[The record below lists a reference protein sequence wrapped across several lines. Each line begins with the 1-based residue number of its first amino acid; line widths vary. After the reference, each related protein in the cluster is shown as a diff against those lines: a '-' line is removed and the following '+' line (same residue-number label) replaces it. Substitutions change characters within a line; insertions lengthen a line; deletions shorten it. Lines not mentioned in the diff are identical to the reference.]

1 MSTPFLLRR
10 VSLCLLCLGIHLL
23 SAQPL
28 TPLVDFQ
35 AEDPQ
40 LWRSGGISAQLQRT
54 GQGIEL
60 PLRFASSNRQ
70 ITLTRS
76 GSWKLADVSSFR
88 FRVGISDPSALL
100 EATLAF
106 KSGNGWYTHGFTLH
120 GKGPAHLQ
128 FAKANFAPEGAV
140 SGWNRVEAIRI
151 SFWPRGSGSTTL
163 YPVSLE
169 GFQDQ
174 LWILD
179 TESAA
184 KTGDET
190 YTARVSKRHLD
201 RILAGLGLPHAIHSL
216 DALPS
221 RGTPRL
227 ILIPYLPHLSDPEF
241 QQLSRFITQGSA
253 LIVFESTHTG
263 LARKLGVQIG
273 NALSSSTMGQFN
285 HLLLDTSLMPGAPSR
300 IYQHAWSMR
309 GIQPLGADSRVIAGW
324 ADALDRP
331 LKQPAAIQGPNGIW
345 LNVAWRSGDTDAK
358 QQLLGEWIGNLSPAL
373 LTESLRYHRE
383 TRSPRLF
390 EHRHGPL
397 DTDSAPARALKAMAV
412 RTHDAASKTDNA
424 PLNAF
429 RLFRQS
435 DQLMQRA
442 HASSQSPWNARMRGI
457 WDQNGTGFYA
467 GGWERTCR
475 ELRAAG
481 FNAVFS
487 NMASAGRAHYP
498 SKLIPPSKSLEQH
511 GDQLRAFAAAARRNG
526 LEAHAWK
533 ICWKLNTRLPAFEAQ
548 LRREGRLMQDP
559 HGKDLPWLSI
569 SDSRNVQFEIDSL
582 LEMARHAELDGIH
595 LDYMRYPGRDGD
607 YGPAARSA
615 FEAQLGRRI
624 PNWPA
629 EVLGPLRDRFQR
641 FRQQELHNA
650 MRNISTAV
658 KKEFPDLKLS
668 VAVWGAWPDCADS
681 QGQNWPIWARE
692 GWVDWIIPM
701 NYTDNPDQ
709 LAGWLDLQ
717 AAQPGVRER
726 LIPGLGYISTNA
738 ELSPTQLLDQLSLVR
753 ERNLHGAILYRLDSS
768 LPSRLFPYLALWE

>member
-1 MSTPFLLRR
+1 MSTRFPCLGVFLGLVSLVLLR
-10 VSLCLLCLGIHLL
+10 V

-28 TPLVDFQ
+28 TSLVNFQ
-35 AEDPQ
+35 SENPQ
-40 LWRSGGISAQLQRT
+40 LWRSGEIPARLQRST
-54 GQGIEL
+54 RGVEL
-60 PLRFASSNRQ
+60 PLRFPAERRQ
-70 ITLTRS
+70 ITLTRN
-76 GSWKLADVSSFR
+76 GSWNLGELSSFR
-88 FRVGISDPSALL
+88 LRIGISDPAVLL
-100 EATLAF
+100 EANLSF

-120 GKGPAHLQ
+120 EKGPTHLQ
-128 FAKANFAPEGAV
+128 FAKANFASEGAV
-140 SGWNRVEAIRI
+140 AGWNRIEAVRL
-151 SFWPRGSGSTTL
+151 SFWPRGSGTTTL
-163 YPVSLE
+163 YPISLE
-169 GFQDQ
+169 GFQDV

-216 DALPS
+216 DALPT
-221 RGTPRL
+221 RPAPRL
-227 ILIPYLPHLSDPEF
+227 ILIPYLPHLSEREF
-241 QQLSRFITQGSA
+241 QQLSRFVDQGSA
-253 LIVFESTHTG
+253 LIVFESTHNG
-263 LARKLGVQIG
+263 LARKLGVHIG
-273 NALSSSTMGQFN
+273 NALSSSTVGQFN
-285 HLLLDTSLMPGAPSR
+285 HLLLDSSLMPEAPSR
-300 IYQHAWSMR
+300 VYQHAWSMR
-309 GIQPLGADSRVIAGW
+309 SIQPLENSRVIARW

-331 LKQPAAIQGPNGIW
+331 LQQPAAIQGPNGIW
-345 LNVAWRSGDTDAK
+345 LNVAWRSGDTGAK
-358 QQLLGEWIGNLSPAL
+358 QQLLGEWIGSLAPSL

-390 EHRHGPL
+390 DLRHGSL
-397 DTDSAPARALKAMAV
+397 DSASTPARNLKDMAEHFHK
-412 RTHDAASKTDNA
+412 TASKQETF
-424 PLNAF
+424 PLGAF

-442 HASSQSPWNARMRGI
+442 HASSQSPWNARVRGI

-467 GGWERTCR
+467 GSWDRTCR
-475 ELRAAG
+475 ELKAAG

-511 GDQLRAFAAAARRNG
+511 GDQLRAFATAAKRNG

-533 ICWKLNTRLPAFEAQ
+533 ICWRLNTRLPAFQAQ
-548 LRREGRLMQDP
+548 QSREGRLMQDQ
-559 HGKDLPWLSI
+559 HGNDLPWLSI
-569 SDSRNVQFEIDSL
+569 SDPRNVKFEIDSL

-607 YGPAARSA
+607 YGPAARKA
-615 FEAQLGRRI
+615 FETQLGRRVT
-624 PNWPA
+624 NWPA
-629 EVLGPLRDRFQR
+629 DVLGPLQDRFQR

-658 KKEFPDLKLS
+658 RKEFPNLKLS

-681 QGQNWPIWARE
+681 QGQDWPVWARE

-726 LIPGLGYISTNA
+726 LIPGLGYISSNA
-738 ELSPTQLLDQLSLVR
+738 ELSPTQLLDQLTLIR
-753 ERNLHGAILYRLDSS
+753 ERNLPGAILYRLDSS
-768 LPSRLFPYLALWE
+768 LAPRLFPYLTLWE

>member
-1 MSTPFLLRR
+1 MTTRFPSLR
-10 VSLCLLCLGIHLL
+10 LCVVLMCLSITGL
-23 SAQPL
+23 SAQAV

-35 AEDPQ
+35 SENPQ
-40 LWRSGGISAQLQRT
+40 LWRSGEIPARLQRSAR
-54 GQGIEL
+54 GVEL
-60 PLRFASSNRQ
+60 PLRFPAEKRQ

-76 GSWKLADVSSFR
+76 GSWNLGELSSFR
-88 FRVGISDPSALL
+88 LRIGISDPAVLL
-100 EATLAF
+100 EANLSF
-106 KSGNGWYTHGFTLH
+106 KSGNGWYTRGFTLH

-128 FAKANFAPEGAV
+128 FAKANFTAGESVEGWHRIEAV
-140 SGWNRVEAIRI
+140 RL
-151 SFWPRGSGSTTL
+151 SFWPRKSGAATL
-163 YPVSLE
+163 YPISLE

-216 DALPS
+216 DAMPAGPS
-221 RGTPRL
+221 PRL
-227 ILIPYLPHLSDPEF
+227 ILIPYLPHLSEREF
-241 QQLSRFITQGSA
+241 QHLSRLVDQGSA
-253 LIVFESTHTG
+253 LIVFESTHNG
-263 LARKLGVQIG
+263 LARKMGVHIG
-273 NALSSSTMGQFN
+273 NTLSSSTVGQFN
-285 HLLLDTSLMPGAPSR
+285 HLLTDRSLMPEAPSR
-300 IYQHAWSMR
+300 VYQHAWSMNR
-309 GIQPLGADSRVIAGW
+309 IQPTGESRVIARW

-331 LKQPAAIQGPNGIW
+331 LKQPAAIRGPNGIW

-358 QQLLGEWIGNLSPAL
+358 QQLLGEWIGSLAPSL
-373 LTESLRYHRE
+373 LTESLRFHHE

-390 EHRHGPL
+390 ELRHGPL
-397 DTDSAPARALKAMAV
+397 RSGSAPARALKAAAG
-412 RTHDAASKTDNA
+412 RSYEAASAQNES
-424 PLNAF
+424 PLTAF
-429 RLFRQS
+429 RLYRQS

-442 HASSQSPWNARMRGI
+442 YASSQSPWDARIRGI

-467 GGWERTCR
+467 GSWERTCR
-475 ELRAAG
+475 ELRSAG

-511 GDQLRAFAAAARRNG
+511 GDQLRAFAAAAKRNG

-548 LRREGRLMQDP
+548 LSRDGRLMRDQ
-559 HGKDLPWLSI
+559 HGNDLPWLSI
-569 SDSRNVQFEIDSL
+569 SDARNVNFEIASI
-582 LEMARHAELDGIH
+582 LEMARHTELDGIH
-595 LDYMRYPGRDGD
+595 LDYMRYPGREGD
-607 YGPAARSA
+607 YGPAARKA
-615 FEAQLGRRI
+615 FEAQLGR
-624 PNWPA
+624 PVANWPA
-629 EVLGPLRDRFQR
+629 EVLGPLQERYQQ
-641 FRQQELHNA
+641 FRRQELHNA
-650 MRNISTAV
+650 MRKISSAV
-658 KKEFPDLKLS
+658 KNEFPDLTLS

-681 QGQNWPIWARE
+681 QGQDWPVWARE

-726 LIPGLGYISTNA
+726 LIPGLGLISSNA
-738 ELSPTQLLDQLSLVR
+738 ELGPAQLLDQLSLVR
-753 ERNLHGAILYRLDSS
+753 ERNLPGAILYRLDSS
-768 LPSRLFPYLALWE
+768 LIPRLFPYLTLWE